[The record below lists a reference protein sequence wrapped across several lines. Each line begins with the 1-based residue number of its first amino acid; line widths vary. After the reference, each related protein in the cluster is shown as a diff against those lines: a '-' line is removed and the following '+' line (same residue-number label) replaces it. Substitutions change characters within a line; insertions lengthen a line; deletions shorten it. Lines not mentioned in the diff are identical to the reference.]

1 MTHLAVFP
9 PPPPAQ
15 STNNSKFTDI
25 VFDFR
30 EMLILRAPAENRER
44 RMMTILGAGRKK
56 KKNKKKE
63 KGKRKM
69 CNILP
74 LLRGRRR
81 RRHKKLSPL
90 IPFPPLL
97 YIMHAS
103 NGKSRDVCKGS
114 FVHVTYLSPFS
125 LNGSS
130 SSFKGSPGVVVG

>member
-56 KKNKKKE
+56 KNKKKE
-63 KGKRKM
+63 RGKRKM